1 MEERRYVVI
10 ADDLTGSN
18 DTGIQFL
25 EAGYRSLVILD
36 PAELSSLEDH
46 GATVV
51 DTESRNAAAAEAARV
66 MGAVADYL
74 EPMRGRRIVYK
85 KVDSTL
91 RGNIAVEVAVL
102 EHRLGLP
109 VTVFAP
115 AYPRNGR
122 TVRDGLLLL
131 DGVPVAETE
140 MGRDPRK
147 PVVTSSLQKTL
158 RGEEGWETVRHV
170 ARDAI
175 RNGYI
180 PRILSEAG
188 GRGTF
193 SFDGETEEDL
203 RSIVAGV
210 TEVAAPEDVL
220 WVGSAGLAAALVTPK
235 PVLLVVGS
243 LSQKSVDQA
252 RYVSGRGI
260 AHPVPVDVETLLE
273 CRDDE
278 VRRASAAVTAILRSG
293 RNALLSSSF
302 DAEQSPVRRSADEAQ
317 GISRALAAIV
327 AQVLRNVGT
336 GGLFVTGG
344 EVAVEVV
351 RALGGR
357 GVRLVREVEPGI
369 PLVRLLGGPHDG
381 LPVVTKAGG
390 FGGEA
395 TMANCVDALLLN
407 EKNRRRGIE

>member
-180 PRILSEAG
+180 PREGNILLRRGDGGGPSLHRGRRDGGSRAG
-188 GRGTF
+188 GCALGRVCRAGCGPGDAETGAARRGQPQ
-193 SFDGETEEDL
+193 SEKR
-203 RSIVAGV
+203 RSSSVRLGARHR
-210 TEVAAPEDVL
+210 APR
-220 WVGSAGLAAALVTPK
+220 SC
-235 PVLLVVGS
+235 
-243 LSQKSVDQA
+243 
-252 RYVSGRGI
+252 GRGD
-260 AHPVPVDVETLLE
+260 P
-273 CRDDE
+273 
-278 VRRASAAVTAILRSG
+278 
-293 RNALLSSSF
+293 
-302 DAEQSPVRRSADEAQ
+302 
-317 GISRALAAIV
+317 SRM
-327 AQVLRNVGT
+327 
-336 GGLFVTGG
+336 
-344 EVAVEVV
+344 
-351 RALGGR
+351 
-357 GVRLVREVEPGI
+357 P
-369 PLVRLLGGPHDG
+369 
-381 LPVVTKAGG
+381 
-390 FGGEA
+390 
-395 TMANCVDALLLN
+395 
-407 EKNRRRGIE
+407 RRRGAAGIRCGDGHTSERAKRPSVLVLRRGAEPSAAIGRRGSGDKPRPRRHRGSGAPERRDGRALRHGRRGRRGGGSCPWRAGGAPCPGG